1 MKLIWTALRKALPD
15 FLLIL
20 AGLLIAGGVWMIYPP
35 QASSRPA
42 FCLPSACIY
51 LFWAKGV
58 TIHEYKQRSPSRNRS
73 LPYAEGNFDAV
84 DGSGRADRLRL

>member
-35 QASSRPA
+35 AGSITA
-42 FCLPSACIY
+42 
-51 LFWAKGV
+51 GV
-58 TIHEYKQRSPSRNRS
+58 LLAAGVVLNVLGERS
-73 LPYAEGNFDAV
+73 D
-84 DGSGRADRLRL
+84 DT